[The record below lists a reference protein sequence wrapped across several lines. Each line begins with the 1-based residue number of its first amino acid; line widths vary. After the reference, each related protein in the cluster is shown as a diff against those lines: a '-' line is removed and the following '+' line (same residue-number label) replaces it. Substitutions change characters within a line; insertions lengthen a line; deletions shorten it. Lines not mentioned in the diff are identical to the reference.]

1 MGQFKPMVKMTTSE
15 PSVMLKM
22 KKGGHAKMPKMAMG
36 GTPPDFQ
43 KMDESRSAM
52 AMLSDTPALIGRP
65 AVNAPVRSPGK
76 PSMASRRKAMMG
88 KMDKGMASTK
98 PTKPMGMPAAAMPS
112 MKAKDGGSTDK
123 AQDKAMVK
131 KAFKQHD
138 MQEHKGGK
146 GTALKLNHGGGMHM
160 MPGGKMMKDSAMKK
174 GGMADCY
181 ADGGVVGHKAMAEP
195 AMAKPTPATINRM
208 PGEYA
213 QTAMRSAKPRADRG
227 KTGEINE
234 SNGGGYATGGVVNGN
249 GGGFATGGV
258 AKGNAGGFATGGV
271 AMGNAGGFKK
281 GGASK
286 KFARG
291 GSVIDD
297 GKAQAMPQG
306 SKPAPAPKTQLNLS
320 GTYKKGGSVI
330 NKKLDAIFE
339 SENAPEVKDAKTMSR
354 LQYKTSEGSKPMNKA
369 PRFQ

>member
-36 GTPPDFQ
+36 GTPPDFK

-52 AMLSDTPALIGRP
+52 DMLSDTPALVGRP
-65 AVNAPVRSPGK
+65 AINAPVRSPGK
-76 PSMASRRKAMMG
+76 PSMAARRKAMMG
-88 KMDKGMASTK
+88 KMDKMDKGMASTK

-123 AQDKAMVK
+123 AQDKAMIK

-146 GTALKLNHGGGMHM
+146 GTKLAL
-160 MPGGKMMKDSAMKK
+160 KK
-174 GGMADCY
+174 GGMADDCY
-181 ADGGVVGHKAMAEP
+181 ADGGMVGHKPMAAP
-195 AMAKPTPATINRM
+195 ATAKPNTPNRQA
-208 PGEYA
+208 GEYA
-213 QTAMRSAKPRADRG
+213 QTAMRSAKPRADKG
-227 KTGEINE
+227 KTGEVRE
-234 SNGGGYATGGVVNGN
+234 QNGGGYATGGVVNGN

-258 AKGNAGGFATGGV
+258 A
-271 AMGNAGGFKK
+271 MSNAGGFKN

-306 SKPAPAPKTQLNLS
+306 SKSAPAPKTQSNLS
-320 GTYKKGGSVI
+320 GTYKKGGSVV
-330 NKKLDAIFE
+330 NKKLHAVFE
-339 SENAPEVKDAKTMSR
+339 SENAPEMKDAKTMSR
-354 LQYKTSEGSKPMNKA
+354 LQYKTSLGSKPMNKA

>member
-36 GTPPDFQ
+36 GTPGYK
-43 KMDESRSAM
+43 KMSETRGALE
-52 AMLSDTPALIGRP
+52 ALADTPALIGRP
-65 AVNAPVRSPGK
+65 AVNAPVRAPGK
-76 PSMASRRKAMMG
+76 PSMAERRKAMAG
-88 KMDKGMASTK
+88 KMEKPPMASTK
-98 PTKPMGMPAAAMPS
+98 PTKPMGMPSAAKPSMSNMPAAAMPS
-112 MKAKDGGSTDK
+112 MKAKEGGSTDK
-123 AQDKAMVK
+123 AQDKAMIK

-146 GTALKLNHGGGMHM
+146 GTKLAL
-160 MPGGKMMKDSAMKK
+160 KK

-181 ADGGVVGHKAMAEP
+181 AEGGQVGHKP
-195 AMAKPTPATINRM
+195 LHTPATAEPTKNTINRE

-213 QTAMRSAKPRADRG
+213 QTAMRTAKPRADQG
-227 KTGEINE
+227 KTGEVKE
-234 SNGGGYATGGVVNGN
+234 SNAGGYATGGVVNGN

-258 AKGNAGGFATGGV
+258 AMKNAGGYATGGV
-271 AMGNAGGFKK
+271 AMSNAGGFKK

-297 GKAQAMPQG
+297 GKAEAMPQG
-306 SKPAPAPKTQLNLS
+306 SKAAPAPKTQVNLS
-320 GTYKKGGSVI
+320 GTYKKGGSVV
-330 NKKLDAIFE
+330 NKKLHANFE
-339 SENAPEVKDAKTMSR
+339 SENSHQMKDAKTMSR
-354 LQYKTSEGSKPMNKA
+354 LQYKTSEGSGPMNKA